1 MAASASATAI
11 SPTRRIA
18 TRARCALCL
27 SNNKRRREVRHEQ
40 HEPRRIKQREL
51 MKTDEAKEK
60 TAQRRHVGEYPFAVT
75 KQHFGARQFLTRGLE
90 RVKQE
95 WLWLSTA
102 FNLKKVIG
110 RIRSGVDPPAEC
122 SETA

>member
-1 MAASASATAI
+1 MWASTRSR
-11 SPTRRIA
+11 SPSST
-18 TRARCALCL
+18 
-27 SNNKRRREVRHEQ
+27 S
-40 HEPRRIKQREL
+40 EPPI
-51 MKTDEAKEK
+51 
-60 TAQRRHVGEYPFAVT
+60 
-75 KQHFGARQFLTRGLE
+75 LTRGLE